1 MKGIR
6 CRNQEKP
13 WLLISTS
20 QRKDMGEIISYWH
33 PNITISILDD
43 QKVWPINTIVPPFDK
58 CEFML
63 YGNAD

>member
-1 MKGIR
+1 
-6 CRNQEKP
+6 
-13 WLLISTS
+13 
-20 QRKDMGEIISYWH
+20 MGEIISYWH

-58 CEFML
+58 CEFVL